1 MSIKGKTIHSKERNI
16 INNVTKF
23 CEDEARDE
31 ALLFPLFQAQQRAA
45 SGTGV
50 SLRTIKRIKKKD
62 ISTNGQLSTPGKH
75 RKHPEARNA
84 ILDNFDLCVLRNIVN
99 EFYANNKIPS
109 LSQLRPVLKKRRNF
123 PWKRGTLWKYFHIA
137 VFQYKRCRNHRQI
150 LIERSHIVAWRFRF
164 LREMKRFREAKRNIV
179 YIDETWL
186 DSNLSFKKYWR
197 DEKIGAAIKDSSGH
211 HLIVVHAGS
220 ESGFVPNA
228 GLIFKAGSAIGDYHG
243 QMNYDTFKNWIIEN
257 LLPNIPTNSVIVM
270 DNAAYLT
277 KVMDPVPTESSK
289 KDKMCA
295 WLEKKQIPYDKK
307 MRNIQLLELITVN
320 ARGEKKNVSL
330 TKF

>member
-1 MSIKGKTIHSKERNI
+1 MPLKGRTIHSKERNI

-23 CEDEARDE
+23 CEDEAR
-31 ALLFPLFQAQQRAA
+31 AGTLLFPLSHAQKRAA
-45 SGTGV
+45 SATGV
-50 SLRTIKRIKKKD
+50 SLRTIKQIKNED

-75 RKHPEARNA
+75 LKRPETRNA

-109 LSQLRPVLKKRRNF
+109 LSRLLPVVKGRINF
-123 PWKRGTLWKYFHIA
+123 PWKRGTLWKYLHTA
-137 VFQYKRCRNHRQI
+137 GFQYKRCRNQRQI

-164 LREMKRFREAKRNIV
+164 LREMKKFREAKRNIV

-186 DSNLSFKKYWR
+186 DSNLSFWKCWR

-211 HLIVVHAGS
+211 RLIVVHAGS

-228 GLIFKAGSAIGDYHG
+228 ELIFKAGSGTGDYHG
-243 QMNYDTFKNWIIEN
+243 QMNSDNLKKWIVEK
-257 LLPNIPTNSVIVM
+257 LLPNIPMNSIIVM
-270 DNAAYLT
+270 DNAAYHT
-277 KVMDPVPTESSK
+277 KVMDPVPTKSSK

-307 MRNIQLLELITVN
+307 MRKVQLLELIAAN
-320 ARGEKKNVSL
+320 ASGEKNISW